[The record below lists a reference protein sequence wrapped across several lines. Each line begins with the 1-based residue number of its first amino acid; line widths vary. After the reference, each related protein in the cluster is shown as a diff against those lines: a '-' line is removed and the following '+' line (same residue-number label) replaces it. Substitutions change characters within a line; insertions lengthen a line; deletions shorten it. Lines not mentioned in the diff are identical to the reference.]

1 MRYSYSSL
9 GTLAQ
14 CERRFSLRYR
24 EGLRPAGPKPWAL
37 LRGSAWHAVMQA
49 QSLNVGQYWGS
60 LLQEM
65 PEQIEV
71 IDGVWAEPTIDSIID
86 ALKEWEIAQESEYLD
101 AMREEYGDLLSA
113 RMWDLWIRFNH
124 SGNVD
129 KDFGRPL
136 LVELDWTRTLPNG
149 LEATGRADLVYLDPE
164 TDQVV
169 VRDWKLNQS
178 WPQTPSAIEDLI
190 NSQNHFNAWGVADV
204 LRNLSGDKELVPSAV
219 EYARAR
225 FKKPATPAMTKGTK
239 NAPPRL
245 AKSTTD
251 FDAYTYREWCRE
263 QELVMDQTVYDEL
276 AGQRDKWFRFTRKPL
291 LYSVYSQHVI
301 SASKQAARAETITTE
316 DSIPVYGS
324 HCAFCEYATLCRT
337 DLVGGRVP
345 YDEIV
350 FADYGLRRSSRREI
364 PKEGSAN

>member
-71 IDGVWAEPTIDSIID
+71 IDGVWAEPTINGVVE
-86 ALKEWEIAQESEYLD
+86 ALQDWEVKQESQYLD
-101 AMREEYGDLLSA
+101 AMREEYGDLLSD
-113 RMWDLWIRFNH
+113 RMWDLWIRMNH
-124 SGNVD
+124 SGD
-129 KDFGRPL
+129 IEKDFGQPL
-136 LVELDWTRTLPNG
+136 LVEFEWTRTLPNG

-164 TDQVV
+164 TNQVV
-169 VRDWKLNQS
+169 VRDWKLNES
-178 WPQTPSAIEDLI
+178 WPRTPSAIEDLI
-190 NSQNHFNAWGVADV
+190 NSQNHFNAWGVAEALRDLSDV
-204 LRNLSGDKELVPSAV
+204 KYTPSAV

-239 NAPPRL
+239 NSPPRL

-263 QELVMDQTVYDEL
+263 QELPVDQAVYDEL
-276 AGQRDKWFRFTRKPL
+276 ATQRDKWFRFTRKPL

-301 SASKQAARAETITTE
+301 SAARQAERAETITTE
-316 DSIPVYGS
+316 ESIPVYGS
-324 HCAFCEYATLCRT
+324 HCGFCEFSSLCRA
-337 DLVGGRVP
+337 DLVGGRQP

-350 FADYGLRRSSRREI
+350 PQDYNLRRRAEN
-364 PKEGSAN
+364 AVH